1 MKDMMME
8 IYNSLM
14 GNNVIK
20 GAVYD
25 STKKIHNIKFFDTP
39 DGTLPDTFILIRPM
53 RPPQSAIGGSN
64 ESLATDFLY
73 QLDVQSTVRMTCKIL
88 QSEISKSLKSLGFI
102 RYGTDELDDYF
113 SDTKHYV
120 DARRYYA
127 ASKLYDTDY

>member
-1 MKDMMME
+1 MKDMMMNV
-8 IYNSLM
+8 YNSLM
-14 GNNVIK
+14 GNDVIK
-20 GAVYD
+20 DAVYD
-25 STKKIHNIKFFDTP
+25 STKKVHNIKFFDTP

-53 RPPQSAIGGSN
+53 RPPQSAIEGSD

-73 QLDVQSTVRMTCKIL
+73 QLDVQSTVRMTCKTL
-88 QSEISKSLKSLGFI
+88 QSEISKSLKPLGFT

-127 ASKLYDTDY
+127 ISKLYDTDY

>member
-14 GNNVIK
+14 GNDVIK
-20 GAVYD
+20 DAVYD

-53 RPPQSAIGGSN
+53 RPPQSAIEGSD

-73 QLDVQSTVRMTCKIL
+73 QLDVQSTVRMTCKTL

-102 RYGTDELDDYF
+102 RYETDELDDYF